1 MDDRM
6 YLCIDLKSFF
16 ASVECAERG
25 LDTMTTRLVV
35 ADPSRGRGAI
45 CLAVSPA
52 LKELGVRNRCRI
64 YEIPPG
70 IDYITALPRMKL
82 YMEYAARIYSVYLR
96 YISPEDIHV
105 YSIDECF
112 LDITSYRRL
121 YDMNERD
128 LAKMLTDAVYR
139 ETGGICATVGIGTN
153 LFLAKVALDITA
165 KHAPDRVGYLDEAEF
180 RRTVWYHQPLT
191 DIWNVGRGI
200 AKRLEK
206 MGIFDLRGVAECEE
220 AKLYREFGVN
230 AEYLIDHA
238 HGREPCTI
246 ADIHAYVAKSESIS
260 SGQILFED
268 YRFDDALT
276 VLKEMVDPLVLELIE
291 RRKVTDSISLSVGYS
306 RDMRGSAGTTVKLG
320 GYTNSAKKIRRA
332 FVDCFRKTVNPNY
345 PIRRIN
351 VGLNDLQDETC
362 ATLDLF
368 TDLDAERRELEL
380 QKTVLGLRKKYGKN
394 AILHGI
400 SLEEKA
406 TARERNRL
414 IGGHNSGEEDRE
426 S

>member
-165 KHAPDRVGYLDEAEF
+165 KHAPDRIGYLDEAEF

-238 HGREPCTI
+238 HGRERAPLRT
-246 ADIHAYVAKSESIS
+246 SMLMW
-260 SGQILFED
+260 QRTN
-268 YRFDDALT
+268 RFPTGRFCLKTTALT
-276 VLKEMVDPLVLELIE
+276 T
-291 RRKVTDSISLSVGYS
+291 R
-306 RDMRGSAGTTVKLG
+306 
-320 GYTNSAKKIRRA
+320 
-332 FVDCFRKTVNPNY
+332 
-345 PIRRIN
+345 
-351 VGLNDLQDETC
+351 
-362 ATLDLF
+362 
-368 TDLDAERRELEL
+368 
-380 QKTVLGLRKKYGKN
+380 
-394 AILHGI
+394 
-400 SLEEKA
+400 
-406 TARERNRL
+406 
-414 IGGHNSGEEDRE
+414 
-426 S
+426 

>member
-1 MDDRM
+1 MEDRI

-52 LKELGVRNRCRI
+52 LKALGVRNRCRI
-64 YEIPPG
+64 YEIPQG
-70 IDYITALPRMKL
+70 IDYLVALPRMKL

-112 LDITSYRRL
+112 LDITSYRKL
-121 YDMNERD
+121 YGKNEREI
-128 LAKMLTDAVYR
+128 ATMLTDAVFR
-139 ETGGICATVGIGTN
+139 ETGGICATTGIGTN

-165 KHAPDRVGYLDEAEF
+165 KHAPDRIGYLDEAEF
-180 RRTVWYHQPLT
+180 RRTVWYHRPIT
-191 DIWNVGRGI
+191 DIWNIGRGI
-200 AKRLEK
+200 ARRLEK
-206 MGIFDLRGVAECEE
+206 MGIYDLHGVAGCDE

-246 ADIHAYVAKSESIS
+246 ADIHAYVSKSASIS
-260 SGQILFED
+260 NGQILFED
-268 YRFDDALT
+268 YRFEDALT
-276 VLKEMVDPLVLELIE
+276 VLKEMVDLLVLELVD
-291 RRKVTDSISLSVGYS
+291 RHLVTDSISLSVGYS
-306 RDMRGSAGTTVKLG
+306 RDLVGSAGGTEKLSA
-320 GYTNSAKKIRRA
+320 YTASAKKIRAA
-332 FVDCFRKTVNPNY
+332 FVACFRKHVNPNY

-351 VGLNDLQDETC
+351 VGLNNLQDEAY
-362 ATLDLF
+362 ATLDFF
-368 TDLDAERRELEL
+368 TDPESEQREQNLQRTVIDIRR
-380 QKTVLGLRKKYGKN
+380 KFGKN
-394 AILHGI
+394 AILHGL
-400 SLEEKA
+400 SLGDKA
-406 TARERNRL
+406 TARQRNRM
-414 IGGHNSGEEDRE
+414 IGGHNSGEEQ
-426 S
+426 

>member
-1 MDDRM
+1 MEDRM

-25 LDTMTTRLVV
+25 LDTMKTRLVV
-35 ADPSRGRGAI
+35 ADPARGRGAI

-52 LKELGVRNRCRI
+52 LKALGVRNRCRV
-64 YEIPPG
+64 YEIPEG

-82 YMEYAARIYSVYLR
+82 YMEYAARIYATYLR

-121 YDMNERD
+121 YGKNERE
-128 LAKMLTDAVYR
+128 LARMLTDAIFR
-139 ETGGICATVGIGTN
+139 ETGGICATTGIGTN

-165 KHAPDRVGYLDEAEF
+165 KHAPDRVGFLDEAEF

-200 AKRLEK
+200 AKRLAS
-206 MGIFDLRGVAECEE
+206 MGIYDLRGVAECDE

-246 ADIHAYVAKSESIS
+246 ADIHAYRAKSASIS
-260 SGQILFED
+260 NGQILFED
-268 YRFDDALT
+268 YCYEDALT
-276 VLKEMVDPLVLELIE
+276 VLKEMIDPLVLELID
-291 RRKVTDSISLSVGYS
+291 RHLVTDSISLTVGYS
-306 RDMRGSAGTTVKLG
+306 REVHGSAGGTCRLG
-320 GYTNSAKKIRRA
+320 GFTDSAKRIRAA
-332 FVDCFRKTVNPNY
+332 FVDYFRKIVNPGY
-345 PIRRIN
+345 PIRRLGI
-351 VGLNDLQDETC
+351 GLNNLQSEEC

-368 TDLDAERRELEL
+368 TDLDAEKKEHDLQRTVLEL
-380 QKTVLGLRKKYGKN
+380 RSRFGRN
-394 AILHGI
+394 AILHGL
-400 SLEEKA
+400 SLGEKA
-406 TARERNRL
+406 TARQRNRL
-414 IGGHNSGEEDRE
+414 IGGHNSGEE
-426 S
+426 

>member
-1 MDDRM
+1 MEDRM

-25 LDTMTTRLVV
+25 LDTMQTRLVV

-52 LKELGVRNRCRI
+52 LKAMGVRNRCRI
-64 YEIPPG
+64 YEIPG
-70 IDYITALPRMKL
+70 NIDYITALPRMKL

-112 LDITSYRRL
+112 LDITSYRKL
-121 YDMNERD
+121 YGKNERE
-128 LAKMLTDAVYR
+128 LAKMQTDAVYR
-139 ETGGICATVGIGTN
+139 ETGGICANVGIGTN

-165 KHAPDRVGYLDEAEF
+165 KHAADRIGYLDEAEF

-191 DIWNVGRGI
+191 DIWNVGPGI

-230 AEYLIDHA
+230 AEFLIDHA

-246 ADIHAYVAKSESIS
+246 ADIHAYAAESESIS
-260 SGQILFED
+260 NGQILFED
-268 YRFDDALT
+268 YRFEDALT

-291 RRKVTDSISLSVGYS
+291 RHKVTDSVSLSVGYS
-306 RDMRGSAGTTVKLG
+306 RDMHGTAGGTFRLG
-320 GYTNSAKKIRRA
+320 GYTNSVKKIRRA
-332 FVDCFRKTVNPNY
+332 FVDYFRRTVNPNY

-351 VGLNDLQDETC
+351 VGLNDLQDESY

-368 TDLDAERRELEL
+368 TDIDAEKRELEL

-400 SLEEKA
+400 SLGEKA
-406 TARERNRL
+406 TARTRNRL
-414 IGGHNSGEEDRE
+414 IGGHNSGEEER
-426 S
+426 

>member
-52 LKELGVRNRCRI
+52 LKNLGVRNRCRI
-64 YEIPPG
+64 YEIPDG

-121 YDMNERD
+121 YDKNAREM
-128 LAKMLTDAVYR
+128 AKMLTDAVYR

-191 DIWNVGRGI
+191 DIWNVGHGI

-230 AEYLIDHA
+230 AEFLIDHA

-246 ADIHAYVAKSESIS
+246 ADIHAYAAKSESVS
-260 SGQILFED
+260 NGQILFED
-268 YRFDDALT
+268 YRFEDALT

-291 RRKVTDSISLSVGYS
+291 RHKVTDSISLSVGYS
-306 RDMRGSAGTTVKLG
+306 RDMRGSAGGTVKIG

-332 FVDCFRKTVNPNY
+332 FVDCFRRTVNPNY

-351 VGLNDLQDETC
+351 VGLNDLQDESY

-368 TDLDAERRELEL
+368 TDVDSEKRELEL
-380 QKTVLGLRKKYGKN
+380 QKTVLGLRKKFGKN

-400 SLEEKA
+400 SLGEKA
-406 TARERNRL
+406 TARMRNRL
-414 IGGHNSGEEDRE
+414 IGGHNSGEETKQP
-426 S
+426 

>member
-180 RRTVWYHQPLT
+180 RRTIWYHQPLT

-260 SGQILFED
+260 NGQILFED

-320 GYTNSAKKIRRA
+320 GLLPQNGQPELSHPSHQRGTERSAGRDLRNAGSFYRSRRGA
-332 FVDCFRKTVNPNY
+332 ARTGTSEN
-345 PIRRIN
+345 
-351 VGLNDLQDETC
+351 GSGT
-362 ATLDLF
+362 
-368 TDLDAERRELEL
+368 
-380 QKTVLGLRKKYGKN
+380 
-394 AILHGI
+394 
-400 SLEEKA
+400 SEKVW
-406 TARERNRL
+406 
-414 IGGHNSGEEDRE
+414 
-426 S
+426 

>member
-1 MDDRM
+1 
-6 YLCIDLKSFF
+6 
-16 ASVECAERG
+16 
-25 LDTMTTRLVV
+25 
-35 ADPSRGRGAI
+35 
-45 CLAVSPA
+45 
-52 LKELGVRNRCRI
+52 
-64 YEIPPG
+64 
-70 IDYITALPRMKL
+70 
-82 YMEYAARIYSVYLR
+82 
-96 YISPEDIHV
+96 
-105 YSIDECF
+105 
-112 LDITSYRRL
+112 
-121 YDMNERD
+121 
-128 LAKMLTDAVYR
+128 
-139 ETGGICATVGIGTN
+139 
-153 LFLAKVALDITA
+153 
-165 KHAPDRVGYLDEAEF
+165 
-180 RRTVWYHQPLT
+180 
-191 DIWNVGRGI
+191 
-200 AKRLEK
+200 

-260 SGQILFED
+260 NGQILFED

>member
-70 IDYITALPRMKL
+70 INYITALPRMKL

-260 SGQILFED
+260 NGQILFED

-332 FVDCFRKTVNPNY
+332 FVDCFRKTINPNY

-380 QKTVLGLRKKYGKN
+380 QKTVLGLRKKYGKTRFCTESALRKRQPRGN
-394 AILHGI
+394 GI
-400 SLEEKA
+400 
-406 TARERNRL
+406 
-414 IGGHNSGEEDRE
+414 G
-426 S
+426 

>member
-1 MDDRM
+1 MTDDRM

-35 ADPSRGRGAI
+35 ADPARGRGAI

-52 LKELGVRNRCRI
+52 LKSMGVRNRCRI
-64 YEIPPG
+64 YEIPAG

-112 LDITSYRRL
+112 LDITSYRKL
-121 YDMNERD
+121 YGKNERE
-128 LAKMLTDAVYR
+128 LAVMLTDAVYR

-165 KHAPDRVGYLDEAEF
+165 KHAIDRIGFLDEEAF
-180 RRTVWYHQPLT
+180 RQTVWYHQPLT
-191 DIWNVGRGI
+191 DIWNVGRGMS
-200 AKRLEK
+200 KRLEK

-220 AKLYREFGVN
+220 SKLYREFGIN

-246 ADIHAYVAKSESIS
+246 ADIHAYAAKTESVS
-260 SGQILFED
+260 NGQILFED
-268 YRFDDALT
+268 YCFEDALT

-291 RRKVTDSISLSVGYS
+291 RHKVTDSVSLSVGYS
-306 RDMRGSAGTTVKLG
+306 RDTHGTANVTVKLD

-332 FVDCFRKTVNPNY
+332 FADCFRKTVDPNY

-351 VGLNDLQDETC
+351 AGLNNLQDESC

-400 SLEEKA
+400 SLGEKA
-406 TARERNRL
+406 TAKMRNRL
-414 IGGHNSGEEDRE
+414 IGGHNSGEERQ
-426 S
+426 